1 MNGCY
6 LMDVIFCKI
15 IKPAILI
22 HCVHTQW
29 GNDTCPTIR
38 LSKCTDLTLD
48 YTVYREIFVSLYFHE
63 FREFC
68 SVVKFNFAK
77 ILPCHTFYVANVD
90 HLQTKRG
97 WV

>member
-6 LMDVIFCKI
+6 LVDVIFCKI
-15 IKPAILI
+15 IQPVILI
-22 HCVHTQW
+22 HCVHTQR

-97 WV
+97 